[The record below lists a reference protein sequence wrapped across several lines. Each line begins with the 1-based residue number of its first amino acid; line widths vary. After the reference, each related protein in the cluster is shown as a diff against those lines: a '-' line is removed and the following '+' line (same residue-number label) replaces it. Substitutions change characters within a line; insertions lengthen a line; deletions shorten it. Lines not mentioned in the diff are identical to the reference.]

1 MYADSTLLNAHRK
14 YDMWEDACH
23 YSVQTVLTY
32 DCHIMIIDQRI
43 SLWKYTSYYM
53 YFQIINEMF
62 ELTGADVLKIFGDE
76 KNAIFYAKANQKKL
90 SADIQHLMLESKFCF
105 SFF

>member
-32 DCHIMIIDQRI
+32 DCHIMIIDHRI

-62 ELTGADVLKIFGDE
+62 ELTGADVLKILADE
-76 KNAIFYAKANQKKL
+76 KKCHLLCQSKPEKAFCRY
-90 SADIQHLMLESKFCF
+90 SAPDVGK
-105 SFF
+105 